1 MHAAPVPTRRRLLK
15 RILLGAGIAIV
26 VVAAV
31 VGIQVWRTYQ
41 TIETEQFDPAAAGEA
56 IATRTEGADVAP
68 LRPPAA
74 DSVATTSGP
83 VPTVSGAYE
92 RQLTRAAEAIY
103 LVDVLSG
110 VQRPFELVPQ
120 QIEHAESPPIPD
132 AMFDAYLLVGSDLSG
147 ERADAIILA
156 LVPSDG
162 SDPIL
167 ASIPRDLYMTNPC
180 TGVNDRINSTLTGC
194 PGYATGS
201 ELLALAVQQYT
212 GIGVDHLV
220 RADFDGFASI
230 IDALGGVELCVE
242 APTRDEKAHFEL
254 APGCH
259 QANGELALAWAR
271 SRTTEEQ
278 QDGVWRIVA
287 GNDFTRQQKQQELLF
302 KVAGRVASFSSLGS
316 FTSVTQEIAE
326 AVKLDAGFSI
336 TEALGIAWQHRDI
349 QPEDV
354 SRVALSFADY
364 RTAAGAAV
372 LLPTETFN
380 SALAEI
386 YPPAAR

>member
-1 MHAAPVPTRRRLLK
+1 LHVAPVSPRRRLVK
-15 RILLGAGIAIV
+15 RTLLVAGAGIV

-31 VGIQVWRTYQ
+31 IGTQLWRTYQ
-41 TIETEQFDPAAAGEA
+41 TIETEEFDPAAAGEA
-56 IATRTEGADVAP
+56 MATRTEEVEAAP
-68 LRPPAA
+68 LRPPASA
-74 DSVATTSGP
+74 DVATTAGS
-83 VPTVSGAYE
+83 VPRVSGAYE
-92 RQLTRAAEAIY
+92 RQLTRAAEAVY
-103 LVDVLSG
+103 LVDVLAG

-120 QIEHAESPPIPD
+120 QIEHAESPPLPD
-132 AMFDAYLLVGSDLSG
+132 AMFEAYLLVGSDLSG
-147 ERADAIILA
+147 ERADAIILG

-180 TGVNDRINSTLTGC
+180 TGVNDRINSTLMGC

-201 ELLALAVQQYT
+201 ELLALAVQQFT
-212 GIGVDHLV
+212 GVEVDHLV

-254 APGCH
+254 SPGCH
-259 QANGELALAWAR
+259 QADGELALAWAR

-278 QDGVWRIVA
+278 HDGVWRIVA

-316 FTSVTQEIAE
+316 FTSVAQEIAE
-326 AVKLDAGFSI
+326 AVKLDAGFSV
-336 TEALGIAWQHRDI
+336 TEALGLAWQYRTL

-354 SRVALSFADY
+354 QRVALSFADY

-372 LLPTETFN
+372 LLPSQTFN
-380 SALAEI
+380 SALAEV

>member
-1 MHAAPVPTRRRLLK
+1 MK
-15 RILLGAGIAIV
+15 RILLGAGALI

-31 VGIQVWRTYQ
+31 VIGIQVWRTYQ

-56 IATRTEGADVAP
+56 IATRTEGAEAAP
-68 LRPPAA
+68 LRPPAT
-74 DSVATTSGP
+74 DDVATTAGP
-83 VPTVSGAYE
+83 LPTVTGAYE

-120 QIEHAESPPIPD
+120 QIEHAESPPLPD
-132 AMFDAYLLVGSDLSG
+132 AMFEAYLLVGSDLSG
-147 ERADAIILA
+147 ERADAIILG

-180 TGVNDRINSTLTGC
+180 SGVNDRINSTLIGC

-201 ELLALAVQQYT
+201 ELLALAVQQFT
-212 GIGVDHLV
+212 GVEVDHLV

-230 IDALGGVELCVE
+230 IDALGGVELCVD
-242 APTRDEKAHFEL
+242 APTRDEKAHFEIS
-254 APGCH
+254 PGCH
-259 QANGELALAWAR
+259 QADGELALAWAR

-278 QDGVWRIVA
+278 HDGVWRVVA

-316 FTSVTQEIAE
+316 FTTVTQEIAE

-336 TEALGIAWQHRDI
+336 AEALGIAWKYRTL
-349 QPEDV
+349 QPDNVQRV
-354 SRVALSFADY
+354 SLSFADY

-372 LLPTETFN
+372 LLPSQTFN
-380 SALAEI
+380 SALAEV

>member
-1 MHAAPVPTRRRLLK
+1 MKRTLL
-15 RILLGAGIAIV
+15 IAGAII

-31 VGIQVWRTYQ
+31 VVGVQVWRTYRA
-41 TIETEQFDPAAAGEA
+41 IETEEFDPVAAGEA
-56 IATRTEGADVAP
+56 IATRVGEFQA
-68 LRPPAA
+68 PPARSPS
-74 DSVATTSGP
+74 DNVATTEASP
-83 VPTVSGAYE
+83 IPTVSGSYE
-92 RQLTRAAEAIY
+92 RELTRAAEEIY

-120 QIEHAESPPIPD
+120 QIEHAESPPLPD
-132 AMFDAYLLVGSDLSG
+132 AMFEAYLLVGSDLSG
-147 ERADAIILA
+147 QRADAIILG

-167 ASIPRDLYMTNPC
+167 VSIPRDLYMTNPC
-180 TGVNDRINSTLTGC
+180 TGVNDRINSTLMGC

-201 ELLALAVQQYT
+201 ELLALAVQQFT
-212 GIGVDHLV
+212 GIQVDHLV

-230 IDALGGVELCVE
+230 IDSLGGVELCVE
-242 APTRDEKAHFEL
+242 APTRDEKAHFEM

-259 QANGELALAWAR
+259 QADGELALAWAR

-278 QDGVWRIVA
+278 QDGVWRVVA

-316 FTSVTQEIAE
+316 FTGVAAEIAD

-336 TEALGIAWQHRDI
+336 TEALGIAWRYRAL
-349 QPEDV
+349 QPDDV
-354 SRVALSFADY
+354 RRVPLSFADY
-364 RTAAGAAV
+364 RTVVGAAV
-372 LLPTETFN
+372 LLPSQTFN
-380 SALAEI
+380 AALAEV